1 MSAIDRQ
8 GLERATKVAQV
19 IAEHPDL
26 SMYKKHGSDF
36 DSWEFKLDRTEN
48 AIRVQARRMGLCR
61 PRSHTGMST
70 RQRENLL
77 KGFRILCDKIGCNM
91 HAGMVELC
99 RMDERGMM

>member
-1 MSAIDRQ
+1 MANSRMWTTDEVRI
-8 GLERATKVAQV
+8 LKT
-19 IAEHPDL
+19 
-26 SMYKKHGSDF
+26 MYKKHGSDF

-77 KGFRILCDKIGCNM
+77 KGFRILCDKVGCNM
-91 HAGMVELC
+91 HGGMVELC
-99 RMDERGMM
+99 RMDERGML